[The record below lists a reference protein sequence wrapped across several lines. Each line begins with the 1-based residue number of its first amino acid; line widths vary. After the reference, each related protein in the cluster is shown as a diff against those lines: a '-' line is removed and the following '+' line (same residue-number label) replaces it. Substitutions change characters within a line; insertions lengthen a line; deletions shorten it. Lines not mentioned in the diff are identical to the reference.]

1 MSTSGTEVRQRGTV
15 RVQYEHL
22 FDYCPNQESD
32 PTMAHVTNKD
42 AAALLF
48 NVATILELAD
58 DNPYRIRAYRRAAR
72 LLLARPQTADVN
84 LVEGKHGKELDLPG
98 LGQRLRRKLGELLST
113 GRMRFYVELCAE
125 LPADVATLMQIPG
138 VGPKTALRLHEEL
151 GLTTPAEVVAAAD
164 AGKLRALYGF
174 GQKRERQIMAGAA
187 EVVGGN
193 VRTFVPRPPV
203 ERAGPVSIQTGLP
216 VTLPEAA

>member
-1 MSTSGTEVRQRGTV
+1 
-15 RVQYEHL
+15 
-22 FDYCPNQESD
+22 
-32 PTMAHVTNKD
+32 MAHLANKD

-72 LLLARPQTADVN
+72 LLLARPQTAAVD
-84 LVEGKHGKELDLPG
+84 LVDGRHGRELHLPG

-125 LPADVATLMQIPG
+125 LPEEISNLMQIPG

-151 GLTTPAEVVAAAD
+151 GLTSPAEVVVAAD

-174 GQKRERQIMAGAA
+174 GERREQLLRACAA

-193 VRTFVPRPPV
+193 VRTFVLRPRPAVP
-203 ERAGPVSIQTGLP
+203 APLAIQTALP
-216 VTLPEAA
+216 AAMAEAA

>member
-1 MSTSGTEVRQRGTV
+1 
-15 RVQYEHL
+15 
-22 FDYCPNQESD
+22 
-32 PTMAHVTNKD
+32 MAHVTNKD

-72 LLLARPQTADVN
+72 LLLARPQAVAVN
-84 LVEGKHGKELDLPG
+84 LVDGKYGKELDLPG
-98 LGQRLRRKLGELLST
+98 LGQRLRRKLGELLAT

-125 LPADVATLMQIPG
+125 LPEDVATLMQIPG

-151 GLTTPAEVVAAAD
+151 GLVSPAEVVAAAE

-174 GQKRERQIMAGAA
+174 GAKREQLLRAGAA
-187 EVVGGN
+187 AVVGGN
-193 VRTFVPRPPV
+193 VRSFVPRPRT
-203 ERAGPVSIQTGLP
+203 EMAEPVSIQTGLA
-216 VTLPEAA
+216 VALPEAA